1 MNFNNNF
8 TNYSDSDSDEYVDL
22 SLNLEFEKELYQFVT
37 YDDKLNLKCIG
48 LSSVIPDVIIKENF
62 GPNSNMNLYS
72 CVYSLSEL
80 QLNSDTL
87 FYPLVKLIIKKNT
100 NNIIISFAIK
110 LLKQID
116 INNLINEW
124 ELYLIINN
132 SIEKD
137 LQISKIEKN
146 INPTNIINKLIEFS
160 LDIK

>member
-1 MNFNNNF
+1 MKFWR
-8 TNYSDSDSDEYVDL
+8 
-22 SLNLEFEKELYQFVT
+22 LY
-37 YDDKLNLKCIG
+37 I
-48 LSSVIPDVIIKENF
+48 
-62 GPNSNMNLYS
+62 
-72 CVYSLSEL
+72 L

-137 LQISKIEKN
+137 IQISKIEKN